1 MELKAMSYIN
11 PAQAV
16 SIDNIYKTEFKKKC
30 SYAPLGSEERC
41 SFNAY
46 ISPFVDDNSVYIR
59 LKWSYQND
67 EGFIGVAEKYYCVE
81 QFGLVKTLEEK
92 YPSWGFEERM
102 NLITK
107 LQKLD
112 WL

>member
-1 MELKAMSYIN
+1 MELKATEKIN

-30 SYAPLGSEERC
+30 SFAPLGSEERC

-46 ISPFVDDNSVYIR
+46 ISPFVDDNCVYIR

-67 EGFIGVAEKYYCVE
+67 EGFIGVAEKYYCVDE
-81 QFGLVKTLEEK
+81 FGLVKTLEKK